1 MDREKL
7 LNILLLPRDFY
18 RRLTDKK
25 PSLGVGIIV
34 LGIINMSVT
43 VLMKYK
49 ETFVGKSQ
57 EVLLNNIFLI
67 AILVIFAGLIDV
79 LFFSLPIFDLFKVF
93 KKEIEVQNNSRMV
106 VKIMKI
112 QIMASILVFV
122 PYFILS
128 LIVFTV
134 NLEKN
139 PLLASIASLGAF
151 LIPVWFCAI
160 ITRGINSIYSFQNK
174 YRILVFPVVLIW
186 YYLVDAFALP
196 FVIEK
201 CFSFLIK

>member
-7 LNILLLPRDFY
+7 LDILLLPRDFY

-25 PSLGVGIIV
+25 LSLGVGIIV
-34 LGIINMSVT
+34 LGIINISVL

-57 EVLLNNIFLI
+57 EVLLNNIFMI
-67 AILVIFAGLIDV
+67 AILAVVAGLIDV

-93 KKEIEVQNNSRMV
+93 KKEIEVQNSSRMV

-112 QIMASILVFV
+112 QIMANLLLFV
-122 PYFILS
+122 PSFIVA
-128 LIVFTV
+128 LIVITV

-139 PLLASIASLGAF
+139 PLLASIASLGF
-151 LIPVWFCAI
+151 YLIPVWFCAI

-174 YRILVFPVVLIW
+174 YRILVFPAVLIW
-186 YYLVDAFALP
+186 YYLVDVFALS
-196 FVIEK
+196 FVVEK
-201 CFSFLIK
+201 CFLFLIK